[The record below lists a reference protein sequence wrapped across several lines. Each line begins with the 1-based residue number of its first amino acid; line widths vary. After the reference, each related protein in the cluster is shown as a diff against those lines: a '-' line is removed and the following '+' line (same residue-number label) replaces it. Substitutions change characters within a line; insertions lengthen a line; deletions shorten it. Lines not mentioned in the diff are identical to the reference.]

1 MEPMDNS
8 KGIVLFAHGSRDPLW
23 RAPIEAVR
31 AHIEHTQPETLV
43 RCAYLE
49 LCAPDLSQAARS
61 LHEAGVR
68 QLTIVPMFLGTG
80 RHAREDLPLLT
91 AALREQHPDLQIA
104 LQQACLL
111 YTSDA
116 ADDLLRVDLGG
127 PRILQKK
134 KKTKHT
140 TLQLPPNHST
150 TYHTTHTS

>member
-80 RHAREDLPLLT
+80 RHAREDLPLLA
-91 AALREQHPDLQIA
+91 AALQEQHPDLQIA
-104 LQQACLL
+104 LQQAVGE
-111 YTSDA
+111 D
-116 ADDLLRVDLGG
+116 
-127 PRILQKK
+127 PRMTALMAQIAVN
-134 KKTKHT
+134 
-140 TLQLPPNHST
+140 PPAG
-150 TYHTTHTS
+150 